1 MPDTKSKITSWL
13 ALIPNLE
20 GGRRFPGVPP
30 DDAAKLFDEV
40 LAGGKAGIVEL
51 IDSLQDVND
60 GQDWKTRFLLHGM
73 ASHTGSASRKAD
85 RAKLEAIY
93 AGELVGDRS
102 APVKTFLVMQLQ
114 YFAGK
119 GSVGPVAEQ
128 LRSDDPMLIAA
139 AAATLTAIGPSASK
153 AMKAMQGKVGERARG
168 AIDHALMQI
177 ARNLA

>member
-1 MPDTKSKITSWL
+1 M
-13 ALIPNLE
+13 
-20 GGRRFPGVPP
+20 
-30 DDAAKLFDEV
+30 
-40 LAGGKAGIVEL
+40 
-51 IDSLQDVND
+51 
-60 GQDWKTRFLLHGM
+60 
-73 ASHTGSASRKAD
+73 
-85 RAKLEAIY
+85 
-93 AGELVGDRS
+93 
-102 APVKTFLVMQLQ
+102 KTFLVMQLQ

-153 AMKAMQGKVGERARG
+153 AMKALHGKVGERARG